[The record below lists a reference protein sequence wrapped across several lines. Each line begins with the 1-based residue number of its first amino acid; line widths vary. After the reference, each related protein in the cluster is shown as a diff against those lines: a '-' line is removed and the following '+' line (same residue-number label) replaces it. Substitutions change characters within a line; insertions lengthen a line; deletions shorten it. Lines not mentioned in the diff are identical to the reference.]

1 MIPYLLAIA
10 GGYLIGSAT
19 DKKLFAKGGSTLLA
33 PNGKPS
39 NLTPEQWHLVRT
51 PEFKAWFGD
60 WENDPKNA
68 SKVVDENG
76 EPLVLWHNSNKKFNI
91 FDSDK
96 TKDGKFHFGTIG
108 QAIDRLIYYIEEDG
122 FDLSKFTS
130 ADTEKIAEYDAYWIT
145 VYYLLLSY
153 YYSKEELH
161 SYFYEYLENL
171 DYSSYSIMNKLDTE
185 ERLGYIESLKL
196 NLDKE
201 LIKQELDKYN
211 IKSYFLNIR
220 ELQEVGDLIEQW
232 NELNFT
238 INNGYFYLNQYE
250 GNKREY
256 SYVLNNPKNIKLA
269 DGTNTTFDAENPD
282 IRYSDGG
289 EISKKIDEELKMKGF
304 QFNKYN
310 YRYGKEINEK
320 DYITAFY
327 DKTKMLYKIRGVHK
341 FKTPLG
347 ENSVGIQFDF
357 SNEDEFW
364 NKINSYLLPDKYDK
378 GGLVAPNGKPSNLT
392 PKQYKLVRT
401 PKFKAWFGDWEN
413 DPKNASK
420 VVDINGE
427 PLVVYHGTDNIFF
440 EFDKKEQKESFL
452 GRGFYLTKYLEY
464 AETHGKFIIP
474 CFVNILKPLVLGKFG
489 HLINNGNIE
498 EGVIYSDR
506 IVVCREP
513 NQIKLADGTNTTFDA
528 ENPDIRYKKGGE
540 TDGID
545 RETYQKW
552 KSLVNMSKSELKRFY
567 DSDEGKEAGLSSGE
581 AKSLGIDSGRESAR
595 WIMKMK
601 DTPVSEWSPTMWKWA
616 KKQISFISRMRGNKG
631 KLYDENGKKTRK
643 HTSLL
648 IWGHNPEK

>member
-19 DKKLFAKGGSTLLA
+19 DKQLFAKGGSTLLA

-39 NLTPEQWHLVRT
+39 NLTPEQ
-51 PEFKAWFGD
+51 
-60 WENDPKNA
+60 
-68 SKVVDENG
+68 
-76 EPLVLWHNSNKKFNI
+76 
-91 FDSDK
+91 
-96 TKDGKFHFGTIG
+96 
-108 QAIDRLIYYIEEDG
+108 
-122 FDLSKFTS
+122 
-130 ADTEKIAEYDAYWIT
+130 
-145 VYYLLLSY
+145 
-153 YYSKEELH
+153 
-161 SYFYEYLENL
+161 
-171 DYSSYSIMNKLDTE
+171 
-185 ERLGYIESLKL
+185 
-196 NLDKE
+196 
-201 LIKQELDKYN
+201 
-211 IKSYFLNIR
+211 
-220 ELQEVGDLIEQW
+220 
-232 NELNFT
+232 
-238 INNGYFYLNQYE
+238 
-250 GNKREY
+250 
-256 SYVLNNPKNIKLA
+256 
-269 DGTNTTFDAENPD
+269 
-282 IRYSDGG
+282 
-289 EISKKIDEELKMKGF
+289 
-304 QFNKYN
+304 
-310 YRYGKEINEK
+310 
-320 DYITAFY
+320 
-327 DKTKMLYKIRGVHK
+327 
-341 FKTPLG
+341 
-347 ENSVGIQFDF
+347 
-357 SNEDEFW
+357 
-364 NKINSYLLPDKYDK
+364 
-378 GGLVAPNGKPSNLT
+378 
-392 PKQYKLVRT
+392 YKLVRT

-413 DPKNASK
+413 DPENASK

-528 ENPDIRYKKGGE
+528 ENPDIRFKKGGSTLLAPNGKPSNLTHEQYNLVRTPEFKAWFGDWENDPENASKVADENGEPLVCYHGTQNYGFTNFDKKLQGQRDRGDFGKGFYFTPSKNYALSYTTTESLWNQGYVGNVNKLYQVFLSIKTPYLQNASFFISGIDQNKFDGILVYVNRYEIPFGSVKNLVEVVAFEPNQIKLADGTNTTFDVENPDIRFAKGGE
-540 TDGID
+540 TDD
-545 RETYQKW
+545 NRETYQKW

-648 IWGHNPEK
+648 IWGHNPENFQF